1 MLHRFSAR
9 WAQCEVG
16 LAAFCAMLVTLLILV
31 NVVTRAANSA
41 IFWIDEAAIYTMIW
55 MTFLAA
61 SAAIH
66 YKSSVSVS
74 ILIDLLPRKG
84 LAVAQLGVDLI
95 ILVFAVLIVWCC
107 WIWFDPAAL
116 WESGFDTK
124 VFQGETF
131 NFIYAEPTNTL
142 GFGKAWIWTIMP
154 IFAAG
159 LVLHAISNVIGTLTG
174 LLTNKSIGRN
184 HP

>member
-9 WAQCEVG
+9 WAQFEVV

-31 NVVTRAANSA
+31 NVVTRAANNA

-84 LAVAQLGVDLI
+84 LAVAQLAIDLV
-95 ILVFAVLIVWCC
+95 ILLFAGLIVWCC

-116 WESGFDTK
+116 WASGFDTEA
-124 VFQGETF
+124 FQGETF

-142 GFGKAWIWTIMP
+142 GFGKAWVWTIMP

-159 LVLHAISNVIGTLTG
+159 LALHAVANVIDAFGG
-174 LLTNKSIGRN
+174 LIAGKSARRN
-184 HP
+184 QP